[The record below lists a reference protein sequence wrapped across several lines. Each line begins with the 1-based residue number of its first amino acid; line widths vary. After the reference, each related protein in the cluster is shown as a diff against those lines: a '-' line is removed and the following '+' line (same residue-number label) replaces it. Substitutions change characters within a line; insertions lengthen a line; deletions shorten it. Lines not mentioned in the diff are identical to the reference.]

1 MTETSDTAL
10 VVTEARST
18 RSGRDLAIRVFVTA
32 ADLALAVWFWTQ
44 SLIGARG
51 FPAGAIG
58 DQLHA
63 ATGSANFY
71 LPPHPSTANLLIV
84 SSGVIDLLGLFLLL
98 RWIFKRAARPFL
110 GWVIAL
116 GLRQITQAL
125 VSLPAP
131 PNAIWHYPR
140 FPSLLVTYGVAHDY
154 FFSGIGRSQSWLRR
168 KSLA

>member
-1 MTETSDTAL
+1 MTEPSDTAL

-32 ADLALAVWFWTQ
+32 ADLAVWFWTE

-71 LPPHPSTANLLIV
+71 LHPRASTANLLLIV

-98 RWIFKRAARPFL
+98 RWIFKRGLDHFL
-110 GWVIAL
+110 VW
-116 GLRQITQAL
+116 
-125 VSLPAP
+125 
-131 PNAIWHYPR
+131 
-140 FPSLLVTYGVAHDY
+140 
-154 FFSGIGRSQSWLRR
+154 
-168 KSLA
+168 

>member
-71 LPPHPSTANLLIV
+71 LPPHPSTANCKFGSHRSAGALSFVAMDIQKGG
-84 SSGVIDLLGLFLLL
+84 STISWFGD
-98 RWIFKRAARPFL
+98 RARPATNHA
-110 GWVIAL
+110 G
-116 GLRQITQAL
+116 T
-125 VSLPAP
+125 
-131 PNAIWHYPR
+131 R
-140 FPSLLVTYGVAHDY
+140 FPARPAECH
-154 FFSGIGRSQSWLRR
+154 
-168 KSLA
+168 LALSHISVFASDLWRCP